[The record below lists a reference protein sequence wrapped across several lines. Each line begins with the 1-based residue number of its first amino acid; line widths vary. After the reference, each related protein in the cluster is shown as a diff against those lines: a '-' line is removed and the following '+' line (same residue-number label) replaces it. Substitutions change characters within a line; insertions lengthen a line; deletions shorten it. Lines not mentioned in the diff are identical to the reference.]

1 MSQMCKKTNFSF
13 ITFLK
18 GYNKALGV
26 KNFLFSEAE
35 ETEEESRMTKMMTE
49 FMDDV
54 ELSDEESEELEDD
67 EKMKPARKS
76 AKRKK
81 MELIG
86 QLENALH
93 KSVKIIEVSV
103 ILKS

>member
-1 MSQMCKKTNFSF
+1 
-13 ITFLK
+13 
-18 GYNKALGV
+18 
-26 KNFLFSEAE
+26 
-35 ETEEESRMTKMMTE
+35 MTKMMTE

-54 ELSDEESEELEDD
+54 ELSDEESEENEDD

-103 ILKS
+103 ILRGCRRLCYTQLIVCSLISRC